1 MSLSAQQRQLLDA
14 LRKKKQQAGRS
25 RPERLPMSFAQLRSW
40 YLDKIAP
47 GAAHYLIPLA
57 FRIEGPLDREALHR
71 ALNALV
77 ARHESLR
84 TTFAMDEDGP
94 YQIVAGSLALDLADA
109 ADGTPM
115 DLTTGPLIRAHL
127 LREGAERHVLHL
139 TLHHIV
145 ADAWSLE
152 VLRRELSALYNGQE
166 LPALSQQYP
175 DYAIW
180 QREKDHSR
188 DLDYWREKLAGAPP
202 LTELPTDLP
211 RPAVQTYAGAE
222 LPFSLGLPRAEFQAY
237 CRSLGATPYMVL
249 FAAYLVVLSR
259 RSGRPDLVVGT
270 PIANRDRI
278 EFEGLIGFF
287 TNTLAIRADL
297 SGEPSLP
304 EVAERVKEAVL
315 DAHDHQGMPFER
327 LVEELNPERHLDRGP
342 VFQTMFAMLPA
353 ATATLELAGL
363 TVTPVEIP
371 ERTAKFDLTVG
382 VRESLDGL
390 VEYNTDLFH
399 AGTIRGLVADLQQ
412 VLAAAIGGNEASGE
426 LPRHEISQLIT
437 RAWREAL
444 GNGAFGPGDN
454 FFEVGGHSLLVLQVH
469 ERLRKRFSL
478 TVTDLFRYPT
488 IASLTA
494 YLSSD
499 GPAPKPVSATAPA
512 GGALAIVGMACRFP
526 GATGPEEFWA
536 AIRDGVEAVQDF
548 TDEELLADGE
558 DPDRLA
564 DPAYVRSGT
573 VLNGIDLFDAT
584 LFEFT
589 PREAEILDPQQ
600 RLFLETAWEALED
613 AGCDPARHPGQIGVF
628 AGSAMSGYL
637 IENLLAAP
645 DVLKAVGEYQVMLGN
660 DKDSLPTRTSYKLD
674 LRGPSVSVNT
684 ACSTSLVALHL
695 ARQSLIAGDCDLALA
710 GAVRV
715 NAWTRRGYLYQ
726 SGGIGSPDGHCRPF
740 DAEARGTIGA
750 GGVGVVV
757 LKRLADAIAA
767 GDTIHAVVRGSAVNN
782 DGTRKVGY
790 TAPAVDGQAEVITAA
805 LASAGVDPGTIGYI
819 EAHGTG
825 TALGD
830 PVEVAALSQVFT
842 GDRRIALGSV
852 KSNIGHADAAAG
864 MSGLI
869 KTVLAL
875 KHRTL
880 PPTVNFTTPNP
891 RIDFSPFYVPTAG
904 AEWPQGPGPR
914 RAGVSA
920 FGMGGTNA
928 HVVLEEAPEP
938 PAVPSATGQHLLIL
952 SAASGPALADI
963 ATRLRAHLRARPE
976 TDLGDVA
983 ATLRLGRRQ
992 LRHRGIMVA
1001 EDGRS
1006 ALDAELVTS
1015 ESHPREV
1022 AFVFPGQGAQRRGM
1036 GAGLYRSDSDF
1047 RAAVD
1052 ACSTI
1057 LTSYLDLDL
1066 RQALYGEAGD
1076 LDQTW
1081 LTQPTLFVTEYA
1093 LARTL
1098 IERGIRPAMMAG
1110 HSIGEYVAACLAG
1123 VLTLED
1129 ALRLVAARGRLVQ
1142 SLPPGSMLAVPL
1154 PESEVGDLLGEDVS
1168 LAAVNTPE
1176 LCVLSGPEPA
1186 IAELERRLVRQDI
1199 ACRTLRTS
1207 HAFHS
1212 AMLDPVLDAFAAEV
1226 ASVRLGTPDL
1236 PYLSNVT
1243 GGWVSG
1249 AETKDP
1255 AYWVRHLRETV
1266 RFADCARALVAAD
1279 AAVVE
1284 VGPGRT
1290 LTTLVRRQGG
1300 QATVA
1305 PLAEPESGQA
1315 ALLEGVGRLWA
1326 SGADVDWA
1334 AFGPPGRRVPLPT
1347 YPFERRRY
1355 WIEPRARRFEIAPV
1369 AGANQEVH
1377 TAGSAQAVQRVHA
1390 TDAVQ
1395 GVRGVHTTDAVQELD
1410 VVAAAWRDVLGITP
1424 TGPQDDFFDLG
1435 GDSLVA
1441 TQLASRLGLPIEAIF
1456 DHPTLAGQQVLVA
1469 SAVPREAIPADVSA
1483 VAREMIPVVE
1493 EPGPAPVSFI
1503 QRRMWFIDQVHGSA
1517 AYAVATALD
1526 LRGELDVARL
1536 HGALREL
1543 VRRHESLRTVFHAP
1557 DGEPVQVVLP
1567 AGETPLPVEDC
1578 HDAERALSEAAAQPF
1593 DLAHGPLFRAR
1604 LLRLAPDHHVLSL
1617 GFHHIVVD
1625 GWSITLLRTEL
1636 AALYNGETLPEPR
1649 VRYRDYARRQREQ
1662 AADLGFWKE
1671 RLRGI
1676 PHSLDLPTDRPRPPT
1691 QTFEGAVATH
1701 LLPAELTAGVRK
1713 LSQERGATLY
1723 MTLLTAL
1730 HTLLYRYSGQED
1742 ICVGSPVAGRTR
1754 PELEGIAGC
1763 FINTLVMRATMD
1775 GGRPYTELLAQVRAH
1790 ALGAYAHQDVP
1801 FERLVEELN
1810 PPRDLSRN
1818 PLFQVLFNLLN
1829 LPRSDL
1835 NLAGLAVSELAVET
1849 GTAQVDLV
1857 LYVEEQGAE
1866 LLCRLEYN
1874 TALYDAGT
1882 ARRLLRHYE
1891 SLLRAIVA
1899 APETAL
1905 SDLVFLTGE
1914 ELAEQLDGQDVEVP
1928 DLCVHELVEAQVGRT
1943 PDAVA
1948 VTFDGASLTYREL
1961 DERAGRVARRLRAA
1975 GVGPETLV
1983 GVAME
1988 RSATML
1994 VTLLGVLKAGGAYV
2008 PLDPMYPQERQDH
2021 ILDDSGI
2028 GVLVTEREL
2037 AGRYTGYQGELILAD
2052 DEAGPEALDRDEAG
2066 PEALDRDEAVP
2077 KTRGGHVPGGSPGRR
2092 PAPVNPCYVLYTSGS
2107 TGRPK
2112 GVRVQHSSVVNFLT
2126 SMSREPGLTGQDTLL
2141 AVTTSAFDISVLEL
2155 FLPLTVG
2162 GRVLIASREAA
2173 YDPVRLAT
2181 LLDGATVMQ
2190 ATPAT
2195 WRLLLSS
2202 GWQGEPGLKA
2212 LCGGEALPADLA
2224 TDLRGR
2230 VAELWNLYGPT
2241 ETTIWSTLTRVTDGP
2256 ITIGHPIAN
2265 TRIHL
2270 LDATMRLVPTG
2281 VVGELYIGGAG
2292 LARDYLG
2299 RPELTAERFITWR
2312 DGRRLYR
2319 TGDLARRRA
2328 DGSIEFLGRAD
2339 KQVKVRGYRIELGE
2353 IESLLLAHPAVRE
2366 AAVVVRGADEAK
2378 SIAAYL
2384 VTGTGTD
2391 ADAAADSGPD
2401 WREYLRL
2408 KLPDYM
2414 IPSAFVPLDAL
2425 PLTPNGKVDRKALPE
2440 PVGQVRAEGT
2450 APRTPAEVELA
2461 ELWTAILGVRGI
2473 GIDDDFFALGG
2484 DSFKAVRAVR
2494 DSGIQATVLDL
2505 FKNPTIRAFAALDG
2519 SSRNFGLLHELT
2531 PPRSAASLTLVCVPF
2546 AGGGAIT
2553 YQPLAAALPEQ
2564 LTMLA
2569 LEPPGHETGN
2579 SGEPVL
2585 PFHELVEGC
2594 VKEIKEKV
2602 DGPLALYGHC
2612 MGGAL
2617 TVQLARRLEEEGVSL
2632 VKVVIG
2638 GHFPAPRLPGKA
2650 FAWIREIFPM
2660 ERWTSKRQALEFLR
2674 AMGFFTEALD
2684 RRERDFLMGV
2694 FLHDT
2699 QEGEDY
2705 YTDLYQAPIKK
2716 LAAPLVCV
2724 VGEND
2729 RATELHEE
2737 RFREW
2742 EAFSDAVSLEVI
2754 PKAGHY
2760 FQKHQAPELAEIL
2773 GGGDRPAAPLPPRY
2787 QQAGLKTFLLVA
2799 FGQLVSLI
2807 GTGLTT
2813 FGLGLWVY
2821 QQTRSISMFA
2831 IVSVMALLP
2840 AVVLAPIAG
2849 AVADRWNRRL
2859 VMITADSAAGCASA
2873 SLAALF
2879 WTGGLQLWHVY
2890 VIVAVGAVSTAFH
2903 QPAYMA
2909 AMAQLVPKR
2918 YYGKAGG
2925 LAQLGPAAGTVL
2937 APLLGGALVAA
2948 IGLPGIIVIDLTTFA
2963 FAVTVTLAVR
2973 FPDTLFK
2980 KREEPFWQEVTG
2992 GWRYVTR
2999 RHGLLAIILFTSFL
3013 NLPFAMVEVL
3023 ATPLL
3028 LSLTDTRGLGIALSM
3043 TGIGLLAGSVIMTV
3057 TGGLERRTNG
3067 ILGCFMALGVSFA
3080 VIGIAPH
3087 PALPAIGLFCIGLLT
3102 ALLNAHWFAI
3112 VQQKVGL
3119 DLQGRVIA
3127 TNLML
3132 SWAMVPVGFLLAG
3145 PLVEQVFNPIAGS
3158 AHGRGIALLTLVAG
3172 AVTVLIGLV
3181 AFRYRPV
3188 RYLEDELPDAIP
3200 DAVVITDKDLIQ
3212 READKQLVA

>member
-14 LRKKKQQAGRS
+14 LRKKKQQQAART
-25 RPERLPMSFAQLRSW
+25 RPERLPMSFTQLRAW
-40 YLDKIAP
+40 YLDRMAP

-84 TTFAMDEDGP
+84 TTFAMDADGP
-94 YQIVAGSLALDLADA
+94 YQIVADSLAIDLADT
-109 ADGTPM
+109 ADTTPM
-115 DLTTGPLIRAHL
+115 DLTAGPLIRAHL
-127 LREGAERHVLHL
+127 LREGPERHVLHL

-145 ADAWSLE
+145 ADAWSLD
-152 VLRRELSALYNGQE
+152 VLRRELSALYNGEE
-166 LPALSQQYP
+166 LPPLAQQYP
-175 DYAIW
+175 DHAIW
-180 QREKDHSR
+180 QREQDFGR
-188 DLDYWREKLAGAPP
+188 ELGYWRETLAGAPP
-202 LTELPTDLP
+202 VTELPADLP

-222 LPFSLGLPRAEFQAY
+222 LPFSLDLPREEFAAY

-259 RSGRPDLVVGT
+259 RSGQRDLVVGT
-270 PIANRDRI
+270 PIANRDRV
-278 EFEGLIGFF
+278 ESEGLIGFF

-297 SGEPSLP
+297 SGEPP
-304 EVAERVKEAVL
+304 FAEVVERVKEAVL
-315 DAHDHQGMPFER
+315 DAYDHQGMPFER
-327 LVEELNPERHLDRGP
+327 LVEELNPERRLDRSP
-342 VFQTMFAMLPA
+342 VFQTMFNMLPE
-353 ATATLELAGL
+353 ATAALELDGL

-371 ERTAKFDLTVG
+371 EHTAKFDLTVG
-382 VRESLDGL
+382 VRETLDGL
-390 VEYNTDLFH
+390 VEYNTDLFRE
-399 AGTIRGLVADLQQ
+399 ATVRALVGELQQ
-412 VLAAAIGGNEASGE
+412 VLAAAMGGDEAPRE
-426 LPRHEISQLIT
+426 LPRREITRIVT

-444 GNGAFGPGDN
+444 GGAAFGPDDN

-469 ERLRKRFSL
+469 ERLRERFDL

-494 YLSSD
+494 YLSP
-499 GPAPKPVSATAPA
+499 GAPAPETVTATAPA
-512 GGALAIVGMACRFP
+512 SGALAIVGMACRFP

-573 VLNGIDLFDAT
+573 VLDGIDLFDAT

-600 RLFLETAWEALED
+600 RLFLETAWAALED
-613 AGCDPARHPGQIGVF
+613 SGCDPARHPGQIGVF
-628 AGSAMSGYL
+628 AGSAMSSYY

-645 DVLKAVGEYQVMLGN
+645 DVLRAVGDYQVMLGN

-715 NAWTRRGYLYQ
+715 NAWTRRGYVYQ

-740 DAEARGTIGA
+740 DAAAQGTIGA
-750 GGVGVVV
+750 SGVGVVV
-757 LKRLADAIAA
+757 LKRLEDALAA

-805 LASAGVDPGTIGYI
+805 LASAGVDPGTIGYV

-830 PVEVAALSQVFT
+830 PIEVAALSQVFPA
-842 GDRRIALGSV
+842 DRPVALGSV

-864 MSGLI
+864 MAGLI
-869 KTVLAL
+869 KTVMAL

-880 PPTVNFTTPNP
+880 PPTVNFATPNP
-891 RIDFSPFYVPTAG
+891 RVDFRPFYVPTAG
-904 AEWPQGPGPR
+904 ADWPQGEAPR

-928 HVVLEEAPEP
+928 HVVLEEAPARPAAP
-938 PAVPSATGQHLLIL
+938 PATGPQLLVL
-952 SAASGPALADI
+952 SAATGSALAGMD
-963 ATRLRAHLRARPE
+963 TRLRAHLREHPDA
-976 TDLGDVA
+976 DLGDVA
-983 ATLRLGRRQ
+983 ATLRHGRRQ
-992 LRHRGIMVA
+992 LRHRGVLVA
-1001 EDGRS
+1001 GDRTS
-1006 ALDAELVTS
+1006 ALDAELITG
-1015 ESHPREV
+1015 EAQPREI
-1022 AFVFPGQGAQRRGM
+1022 AFLFPGQGAQRRGM
-1036 GAGLYRSDSDF
+1036 GASLYATESAF

-1052 ACSTI
+1052 TCSEI
-1057 LTSYLDLDL
+1057 LRPHLGLDL

-1081 LTQPTLFVTEYA
+1081 LTQPALFVTEYA
-1093 LARTL
+1093 FARTL
-1098 IERGIRPAMMAG
+1098 IERGVRPAMMAG

-1123 VLTLED
+1123 VFTLED

-1142 SLPPGSMLAVPL
+1142 GLPPGSMLAVPL
-1154 PESEVGDLLGEDVS
+1154 PEAEVAGLLGADLS

-1176 LCVLSGPEPA
+1176 LCVLAGPEEA
-1186 IAELERRLVRQDI
+1186 VAEVERRLERQGV
-1199 ACRTLRTS
+1199 ACRALRTS

-1212 AMLDPVLDAFAAEV
+1212 AMLDPVLDAFAAELG
-1226 ASVRLGTPDL
+1226 SVRLGTPDL

-1243 GGWVSG
+1243 GGWATG

-1266 RFADCARALVAAD
+1266 RFSDCAGALVAAG

-1284 VGPGRT
+1284 AGPGRT

-1300 QATVA
+1300 QATAA
-1305 PLAEPESGQA
+1305 PLVRPDAGQS
-1315 ALLEGVGRLWA
+1315 ALLEGIGRLWA
-1326 SGADVDWA
+1326 AGAEVDWA
-1334 AFGPPGRRVPLPT
+1334 AFGPAGRRVPLPT

-1355 WIEPRARRFEIAPV
+1355 WVEPRARRFELAAGAPARAAALPV
-1369 AGANQEVH
+1369 AEAEAE
-1377 TAGSAQAVQRVHA
+1377 AGQAL
-1390 TDAVQ
+1390 DA
-1395 GVRGVHTTDAVQELD
+1395 
-1410 VVAAAWRDVLGITP
+1410 VAAAWQDVLGIAP
-1424 TGPQDDFFDLG
+1424 AGAGDDFFELG

-1456 DHPTLAGQQVLVA
+1456 DHPTLGGQRALLTSAGATQEA
-1469 SAVPREAIPADVSA
+1469 SPEASSEARAEAVPAAPVGVPVAG
-1483 VAREMIPVVE
+1483 AREVIPVVDD
-1493 EPGPAPVSFI
+1493 PGPAPVSFI

-1526 LRGELDVARL
+1526 LRGEVDEERL
-1536 HGALREL
+1536 HGAVREL
-1543 VRRHESLRTVFHAP
+1543 VRRHESLRTVFRAP
-1557 DGEPVQVVLP
+1557 DGEPVQLVLP
-1567 AGETPLPVEDC
+1567 PGEVPLPVEDC
-1578 HDAERALSEAAAQPF
+1578 DDAERALSAAATEPF
-1593 DLAHGPLFRAR
+1593 DLEHGPLFRAR

-1617 GFHHIVVD
+1617 AFHHIVVD
-1625 GWSITLLRTEL
+1625 GWSITLLRSEL
-1636 AALYNGETLPEPR
+1636 AALYNGEVLPEPK
-1649 VRYRDYARRQREQ
+1649 VRYRDYARWQREQ
-1662 AADLGFWKE
+1662 AVDLDFWTE

-1676 PHSLDLPTDRPRPPT
+1676 PHGLDLPTDRPRPPM

-1701 LLPAELTAGVRK
+1701 VIPAELAGGLRA

-1723 MTLLTAL
+1723 MTLLAAL

-1742 ICVGSPVAGRTR
+1742 VCVGSPVAGRTR

-1775 GGRPYTELLAQVRAH
+1775 GGLPYTELLARVREY

-1801 FERLVEELN
+1801 FERLVEELD

-1829 LPRSDL
+1829 LPKSDL
-1835 NLAGLAVSELAVET
+1835 GLAGLEVEELSVEA

-1857 LYVEEQGAE
+1857 LYVYEQGDE
-1866 LLCRLEYN
+1866 LECRLEYN

-1882 ARRLLRHYE
+1882 AGRLLRHYE
-1891 SLLRAIVA
+1891 TLLSAIVA
-1899 APETAL
+1899 APETTL

-1914 ELAEQLDGQDVEVP
+1914 ELAEHLDGQDVEVP
-1928 DLCVHELVEAQVGRT
+1928 DLCVHELVEAQVDRT

-1948 VTFDGASLTYREL
+1948 VTYEGVSLTYREL
-1961 DERAGRVARRLRAA
+1961 DEQAGRVARRLREA

-1994 VTLLGVLKAGGAYV
+1994 AALLGVLKAGGAYV
-2008 PLDPMYPQERQDH
+2008 PLDPMYPQDRQDY
-2021 ILDDSGI
+2021 ILDHSGI
-2028 GVLVTEREL
+2028 RVLVTEREL
-2037 AGRYTGYQGELILAD
+2037 AGRYTGYQGEIVLAD
-2052 DEAGPEALDRDEAG
+2052 EEVLPKAGD
-2066 PEALDRDEAVP
+2066 
-2077 KTRGGHVPGGSPGRR
+2077 GHDSPGRPDVR
-2092 PAPVNPCYVLYTSGS
+2092 VTQENPCYVLYTSGS

-2112 GVRVQHSSVVNFLT
+2112 GVRVQHSSVVNFLA
-2126 SMSREPGLTGQDTLL
+2126 SMSREPGLTGEDTLL
-2141 AVTTSAFDISVLEL
+2141 AVTTFAFDISVLEL

-2162 GRVLIASREAA
+2162 GHVLIASREAA
-2173 YDPVRLAT
+2173 YDPVRLAA

-2195 WRLLLSS
+2195 WRLLLSA
-2202 GWQGEPGLKA
+2202 GWQGAPGLKA

-2230 VAELWNLYGPT
+2230 VAELWNMYGPT
-2241 ETTIWSTLTRVTDGP
+2241 ETTIWSTLARVGDGP

-2265 TRIHL
+2265 TRILL
-2270 LDATMRLVPTG
+2270 LDPAMQLVPTG
-2281 VVGELYIGGAG
+2281 VVGELYIGGKG
-2292 LARDYLG
+2292 LARDYLHQ
-2299 RPELTAERFITWR
+2299 PELTAERFVTWR
-2312 DGRRLYR
+2312 DGSRLYR
-2319 TGDLARRRA
+2319 TGDLACRRA
-2328 DGSIEFLGRAD
+2328 DGTIEFLGRAD
-2339 KQVKVRGYRIELGE
+2339 GQVKVRGYRIELGE
-2353 IESLLLAHPAVRE
+2353 IETLLLAHPAVRE
-2366 AAVVVRGADEAK
+2366 AAAVVRGSDADK

-2384 VTGTGTD
+2384 VTDGVTD
-2391 ADAAADSGPD
+2391 GDSGHD
-2401 WREYLRL
+2401 WREYLRS

-2414 IPSAFVPLDAL
+2414 IPSSFTALDAL

-2440 PVGQVRAEGT
+2440 PVSEVRAAG
-2450 APRTPAEVELA
+2450 APPRTPAEAGLVEL
-2461 ELWTAILGVRGI
+2461 WSAILGVQGI
-2473 GIDDDFFALGG
+2473 GIDDDFFGLGG

-2505 FKNPTIRAFAALDG
+2505 FKNPTIRAFAALGDP
-2519 SSRNFGLLHELT
+2519 SRDLDAPRDAGLLHELT

-2553 YQPLAAALPEQ
+2553 YQSLATALPEHI
-2564 LTMLA
+2564 TMLA
-2569 LEPPGHETGN
+2569 LQPPGHDTGN
-2579 SGEPVL
+2579 PGEPVL

-2617 TVQLARRLEEEGVSL
+2617 TVQLARRLEEEGVHL
-2632 VKVVIG
+2632 EKVVIG
-2638 GHFPAPRLPGKA
+2638 GHFPAPRLPGKT
-2650 FAWIREIFPM
+2650 FAWFRRIFPM

-2674 AMGFFTEALD
+2674 AMGFFTEDLAP
-2684 RRERDFLMGV
+2684 RERDFIMGV

-2716 LAAPLVCV
+2716 LSAPLVCV

-2729 RATELHEE
+2729 RATELYEE

-2742 EAFSDAVSLEVI
+2742 EPFSDAVSLEVI

-2773 GGGDRPAAPLPPRY
+2773 AEDDRPAAPLPPRY
-2787 QQAGLKTFLLVA
+2787 QQSSLATFFLVA

-2821 QQTRSISMFA
+2821 QQTQSISMFA

-2859 VMITADSAAGCASA
+2859 IMITADSAAGCASA
-2873 SLAALF
+2873 ALAALL
-2879 WTGGLQLWHVY
+2879 WTGSLQLWHVY

-2903 QPAYMA
+2903 QPAYIA
-2909 AMAQLVPKR
+2909 AVAQLVPKR
-2918 YYGKAGG
+2918 YYGRANG
-2925 LAQLGPAAGTVL
+2925 LAQLGEAAGTVL
-2937 APLLGGALVAA
+2937 APLLGGALMAV
-2948 IGLPGIIVIDLTTFA
+2948 IGLNGIIVIDLTTFA
-2963 FAVTVTLAVR
+2963 FAATVTLAVR

-2980 KREEPFWQEVTG
+2980 KREESFWREVTG
-2992 GWRYVTR
+2992 GWRYISR

-3013 NLPFAMVEVL
+3013 NFPFAMVEVL

-3028 LSLTDTRGLGIALSM
+3028 LDLTDTRGLGVALAM
-3043 TGIGLLAGSVIMTV
+3043 TGVGLLVGSVIMTV
-3057 TGGLERRTNG
+3057 TGGLARRTHG
-3067 ILGCFMALGVSFA
+3067 ILGSFMALGVSFA
-3080 VIGIAPH
+3080 IIGLAPH
-3087 PALPAIGLFCIGLLT
+3087 PALPAIGLFCVGLFT
-3102 ALLNAHWFAI
+3102 ALLNAHWFSI

-3132 SWAMVPVGFLLAG
+3132 SWAMVPIGFLLAG
-3145 PLVEQVFNPIAGS
+3145 PLVEHVFDPIAG
-3158 AHGRGIALLTLVAG
+3158 AAQGRGIALLTLVAG

-3188 RYLEDELPDAIP
+3188 RYLEDDLPDALP
-3200 DAVVITDKDLIQ
+3200 DAVIITDKDEIQ
-3212 READKQLVA
+3212 QLADKQLVS

>member
-1 MSLSAQQRQLLDA
+1 MSLSAQQRQLLEA
-14 LRKKKQQAGRS
+14 LRKKKQRQQTE
-25 RPERLPMSFAQLRSW
+25 RPRPDRLPMSFTQLRAW
-40 YLDKIAP
+40 YLDKMAP

-57 FRIEGPLDREALHR
+57 FRVEGPLDREALHR

-94 YQIVAGSLALDLADA
+94 YQIVADSLTVDLADA
-109 ADGTPM
+109 EDGTPM

-127 LREGAERHVLHL
+127 VREGAERHVLHL
-139 TLHHIV
+139 LLHHIV
-145 ADAWSLE
+145 ADAWSLD
-152 VLRRELSALYNGQE
+152 VLRRELSAFYNGQE
-166 LPALSQQYP
+166 PPALSRQYP

-180 QREKDHSR
+180 QREKDYSG
-188 DLDYWREKLAGAPP
+188 DLAYWRERLAGAPP
-202 LTELPTDLP
+202 FTELRTDLP

-222 LPFSLGLPRAEFQAY
+222 LPFSLDLPREEFAAY
-237 CRSLGATPYMVL
+237 CRGLGATPYMVL

-259 RSGRPDLVVGT
+259 RSGQRDLVVGT

-278 EFEGLIGFF
+278 EYEGLIGFF

-297 SGEPSLP
+297 SGEPSFA
-304 EVAERVKEAVL
+304 EVVERVKEAVL

-327 LVEELNPERHLDRGP
+327 LVEELNPERRLDRTP
-342 VFQTMFAMLPA
+342 VFQTMFNMLPE
-353 ATATLELAGL
+353 ATAALDLAGL
-363 TVTPVEIP
+363 TVTSVDIP
-371 ERTAKFDLTVG
+371 EHTAKFDLTVG
-382 VRESLDGL
+382 VRETLDGL

-412 VLAAAIGGNEASGE
+412 VLAGAMSGEERPRE
-426 LPRHEISQLIT
+426 LPRREISQLVT

-444 GNGAFGPGDN
+444 GTDAFGPDTN
-454 FFEVGGHSLLVLQVH
+454 FFEVGGHSLLVLEVH

-494 YLSSD
+494 YLSAD
-499 GPAPKPVSATAPA
+499 GPAPAAVSTTAPA
-512 GGALAIVGMACRFP
+512 ADGALAIVGMACRFP
-526 GATGPEEFWA
+526 GATGPEELWA

-558 DPDRLA
+558 DPDRLS

-573 VLNGIDLFDAT
+573 VLDGIDLFDAT

-600 RLFLETAWEALED
+600 RLFLESAWEALED

-628 AGSAMSGYL
+628 AGSAMSSYL

-645 DVLKAVGEYQVMLGN
+645 DVLKAVGDYQVMLGN

-674 LRGPSVSVNT
+674 LRGPSISVNT

-695 ARQSLIAGDCDLALA
+695 ARQSLIAGDCDIALA

-715 NAWTRRGYLYQ
+715 NAWTRRGYVYQ

-750 GGVGVVV
+750 SGVGVIV
-757 LKRLADAIAA
+757 LKRLEDAIAA

-830 PVEVAALSQVFT
+830 PIEVAALSQVFT
-842 GDRRIALGSV
+842 GDRRIALGSI

-864 MSGLI
+864 MAGLI

-880 PPTVNFTTPNP
+880 PPTVNFATPNP
-891 RIDFSPFYVPTAG
+891 RIDFSPFYVPTAS

-928 HVVLEEAPEP
+928 HVVLEEAPAQLPVPQLPASQLPAAQPLASPEP
-938 PAVPSATGQHLLIL
+938 LAPSVSGPHLLIL
-952 SAASGPALADI
+952 SAASDPALGEM
-963 ATRLRAHLRARPE
+963 ATRLRAHLRARPD

-983 ATLRLGRRQ
+983 ATLRHGRRQ
-992 LRHRGIMVA
+992 LRHRGILVA
-1001 EDGRS
+1001 EDHDS
-1006 ALDAELVTS
+1006 ALDAEFVTG
-1015 ESHPREV
+1015 ESRPREV

-1036 GAGLYRSDSDF
+1036 GAGLYRSESVF
-1047 RAAVD
+1047 RATVD
-1052 ACSTI
+1052 ACSGI
-1057 LTSYLDLDL
+1057 LEPYLGLDL
-1066 RQALYGEAGD
+1066 REVLYGEAGD

-1081 LTQPTLFVTEYA
+1081 LTQPALFVTEYA
-1093 LARTL
+1093 FARAL
-1098 IERGIRPAMMAG
+1098 IERGVRPAMMAG

-1123 VLTLED
+1123 VFTLED

-1154 PESEVGDLLGEDVS
+1154 PESEVGDLLGADVS
-1168 LAAVNTPE
+1168 LAAVNTAE
-1176 LCVLSGPEPA
+1176 MCVLAGPEGA
-1186 IAELERRLVRQDI
+1186 IAEVKRRLERQDV

-1212 AMLDPVLDAFAAEV
+1212 AMLDPVLDAFATEV
-1226 ASVRLGTPDL
+1226 ASVQLGTPEL

-1243 GGWVSG
+1243 GGWASG

-1284 VGPGRT
+1284 AGPGRT

-1305 PLAEPESGQA
+1305 TLALAPAPDLAGPESGRT
-1315 ALLEGVGRLWA
+1315 ALLEAVGRLWVH
-1326 SGADVDWA
+1326 GADVDWT
-1334 AFGPPGRRVPLPT
+1334 AFGPSGRRVPLPT

-1355 WIEPRARRFEIAPV
+1355 WIGPRTRRFEVAAAPV
-1369 AGANQEVH
+1369 AE
-1377 TAGSAQAVQRVHA
+1377 
-1390 TDAVQ
+1390 
-1395 GVRGVHTTDAVQELD
+1395 AVQELD
-1410 VVAAAWRDVLGITP
+1410 VVAAVWRDVLGLAP
-1424 TGPQDDFFDLG
+1424 TSPQDDFFDLG

-1441 TQLASRLGLPIEAIF
+1441 TQLASRLGLPIEAVF
-1456 DHPTLAGQQVLVA
+1456 DHPTLGGQRALVDSAA
-1469 SAVPREAIPADVSA
+1469 SREAIPAVAAGLREVTPAVTAALREGTSVVASA
-1483 VAREMIPVVE
+1483 GQPGVTPVVASAGLREVIPVGE
-1493 EPGPAPVSFI
+1493 EPAPVSFI

-1536 HGALREL
+1536 HEALREL
-1543 VRRHESLRTVFHAP
+1543 VRRHESLRTVFRAP
-1557 DGEPVQVVLP
+1557 DGEPVPVVLP

-1578 HDAERALSEAAAQPF
+1578 DDAERALSAAATEPF

-1604 LLRLAPDHHVLSL
+1604 LLRLASDHHVLSL
-1617 GFHHIVVD
+1617 NFHHIVVD
-1625 GWSITLLRTEL
+1625 GWSITLLRSEL
-1636 AALYNGETLPEPR
+1636 VALYNGETLPEPQ
-1649 VRYRDYARRQREQ
+1649 VRYRDYARWQREQ
-1662 AADLGFWKE
+1662 VADLGFWKE

-1676 PHSLDLPTDRPRPPT
+1676 PHSLDLPTDRPRPPM

-1701 LLPAELTAGVRK
+1701 VLPAELARGLRK

-1723 MTLLTAL
+1723 MALLTAL

-1763 FINTLVMRATMD
+1763 FINTLVMRAQMD
-1775 GGRPYTELLAQVRAH
+1775 GGLRYTELLAQVREY

-1829 LPRSDL
+1829 LPKSDL
-1835 NLAGLAVSELAVET
+1835 DMAGLAVGELAVEV

-1857 LYVEEQGAE
+1857 FYVNEQDDE
-1866 LLCRLEYN
+1866 LECRLEYN
-1874 TALYDAGT
+1874 TALYDPGT
-1882 ARRLLRHYE
+1882 VQRLLRHYE
-1891 SLLRAIVA
+1891 ALLSAIVA
-1899 APETAL
+1899 APETTL
-1905 SDLVFLTGE
+1905 SELDFLTGE
-1914 ELAEQLDGQDVEVP
+1914 ELAEQLDSQDVEVP
-1928 DLCVHELVEAQVGRT
+1928 DLCVHELVEAQADRT

-1948 VTFDGASLTYREL
+1948 VTFEGDSLTYREL
-1961 DERAGRVARRLRAA
+1961 DGQANQVAWRLRAA

-2008 PLDPMYPQERQDH
+2008 PLDPMYPQDRQDY
-2021 ILDDSGI
+2021 ILDHSGI

-2037 AGRYTGYQGELILAD
+2037 AGRYTGYKGELILTD
-2052 DEAGPEALDRDEAG
+2052 GGFSGESPERLPALATQE
-2066 PEALDRDEAVP
+2066 
-2077 KTRGGHVPGGSPGRR
+2077 
-2092 PAPVNPCYVLYTSGS
+2092 NPCYVLYTSGS

-2141 AVTTSAFDISVLEL
+2141 AVTTTAFDISVLEL

-2162 GRVLIASREAA
+2162 GHVLIASREAA
-2173 YDPVRLAT
+2173 YDPLRLAA

-2202 GWQGEPGLKA
+2202 GWAGKPDLKA

-2224 TDLRGR
+2224 ADLRGR
-2230 VAELWNLYGPT
+2230 VAELWNMYGPT

-2265 TRIHL
+2265 TQIHL
-2270 LDATMRLVPTG
+2270 LDAAMQLVPTG

-2299 RPELTAERFITWR
+2299 QPELTAERFITWR

-2319 TGDLARRRA
+2319 TGDQARRRA

-2339 KQVKVRGYRIELGE
+2339 GQVKVRGYRIELGE

-2366 AAVVVRGADEAK
+2366 GAVVVRGSDDDK

-2384 VTGTGTD
+2384 A
-2391 ADAAADSGPD
+2391 ADAEHD
-2401 WREYLRL
+2401 WREYLRR

-2414 IPSAFVPLDAL
+2414 IPSAFVLLDAL

-2440 PVGQVRAEGT
+2440 PVAQVRAEGT
-2450 APRTPAEVELA
+2450 APRTPAEVKLV
-2461 ELWTAILGVRGI
+2461 ELWSAILGVKGI

-2505 FKNPTIRAFAALDG
+2505 FKNPTIRTFATLDG
-2519 SSRNFGLLHELT
+2519 SSRNIGLLHELT
-2531 PPRSAASLTLVCVPF
+2531 PPRPAASLTLVCVPF

-2553 YQPLAAALPEQ
+2553 YQPLASALPAHI
-2564 LTMLA
+2564 TMLA
-2569 LEPPGHETGN
+2569 LQPPGHETGN
-2579 SGEPVL
+2579 PGEPVL

-2617 TVQLARRLEEEGVSL
+2617 TVELARRLEEEGVVL
-2632 VKVVIG
+2632 EKVVIG
-2638 GHFPAPRLPGKA
+2638 GHLPAPRLPGKT
-2650 FAWIREIFPM
+2650 FAWFRKVFPM

-2684 RRERDFLMGV
+2684 PAERDFIMGV

-2705 YTDLYQAPIKK
+2705 YTELYKAPIKK
-2716 LAAPLVCV
+2716 LSAPLVCV
-2724 VGEND
+2724 VGESD
-2729 RATELHEE
+2729 RATELYEE

-2742 EAFSDAVSLEVI
+2742 EAFSDEVSLEVI

-2773 GGGDRPAAPLPPRY
+2773 DGGDRSPAPLPPRY
-2787 QQAGLKTFLLVA
+2787 QQASLKTFFLVA

-2840 AVVLAPIAG
+2840 AVVLAPVAG

-2859 VMITADSAAGCASA
+2859 VMITADSAAGVSSA
-2873 SLAALF
+2873 SLAALL

-2890 VIVAVGAVSTAFH
+2890 LIVAVGAVSTAFH

-2909 AMAQLVPKR
+2909 AVAQLVPKR
-2918 YYGKAGG
+2918 YYGRASG
-2925 LAQLGPAAGTVL
+2925 LAQLGQAAGTVL

-2948 IGLPGIIVIDLTTFA
+2948 IGLHGIVVIDLSTFA

-2973 FPDTLFK
+2973 FPNTLFK
-2980 KREEPFWQEVTG
+2980 KREESFWQEMTG
-2992 GWRYVTR
+2992 GWRYITR

-3013 NLPFAMVEVL
+3013 NFPFAMVEVL
-3023 ATPLL
+3023 STPLL

-3043 TGIGLLAGSVIMTV
+3043 TGIGLLVGSVIMTV
-3057 TGGLERRTNG
+3057 TGGLARRTYG

-3087 PALPAIGLFCIGLLT
+3087 PVLPAIGLFFIGLFT

-3145 PLVEQVFNPIAGS
+3145 PLVERVFDPIAG
-3158 AHGRGIALLTLVAG
+3158 AAQGRGIALLTLVAG
-3172 AVTVLIGLV
+3172 AVTVLIGL
-3181 AFRYRPV
+3181 AAYRYRPV
-3188 RYLEDELPDAIP
+3188 RFLEDDLPDAIP

-3212 READKQLVA
+3212 RAADKQLVA

>member
-1 MSLSAQQRQLLDA
+1 MSLSDQQRQLLEA
-14 LRKKKQQAGRS
+14 LRKKKQQAATARS
-25 RPERLPMSFAQLRSW
+25 RPDRLPMSFTQLRAW
-40 YLDKIAP
+40 YLDRMAP

-94 YQIVAGSLALDLADA
+94 YQIVADSLTVELADA
-109 ADGTPM
+109 ADATPM

-127 LREGAERHVLHL
+127 LREGPERHVLHL

-145 ADAWSLE
+145 ADAWSLD
-152 VLRRELSALYNGQE
+152 VLRRELSALYDGRE
-166 LPALSQQYP
+166 LPPLSQQYP
-175 DYAIW
+175 DYAIR
-180 QREKDHSR
+180 QRGRDHGE
-188 DLDYWREKLAGAPP
+188 DLAYWRAALAGAPP
-202 LTELPTDLP
+202 VTELPADLP

-222 LPFSLGLPRAEFQAY
+222 LPFSLDLPREEFRAY

-249 FAAYLVVLSR
+249 LAAYLVVLSR
-259 RSGRPDLVVGT
+259 RSGQRDLVVGT
-270 PIANRDRI
+270 PVANRDEI
-278 EFEGLIGFF
+278 ESEGLIGFF

-297 SGEPSLP
+297 SGEPSFA
-304 EVAERVKEAVL
+304 EVVERVRDAVL

-327 LVEELNPERHLDRGP
+327 LVEELNPERRLDRSP
-342 VFQTMFAMLPA
+342 VFQTMFNMLPE
-353 ATATLELAGL
+353 ATAELELTGL

-371 ERTAKFDLTVG
+371 DRTAKFDLTVG
-382 VRESLDGL
+382 VRETLDGL
-390 VEYNTDLFH
+390 VEYNTDLYH
-399 AGTIRGLVADLQQ
+399 AGTISSLVADLRQ
-412 VLAAAIGGNEASGE
+412 VLAGAMDGDESPAATGAETAADT
-426 LPRHEISQLIT
+426 PRHEVARLVT

-444 GNGAFGPGDN
+444 GTSSFGPEDN

-488 IASLTA
+488 VASLTA
-494 YLSSD
+494 FLSPD
-499 GPAPKPVSATAPA
+499 GPARETATTTGAPPS
-512 GGALAIVGMACRFP
+512 GALAIVGMACRFP

-558 DPDRLA
+558 DPALLA

-573 VLNGIDLFDAT
+573 VLDGIDLFDAE
-584 LFEFT
+584 LFAFT

-613 AGCDPARHPGQIGVF
+613 AACDPDRVTGRIGVF
-628 AGSAMSGYL
+628 AGSAMSTYY

-645 DVLKAVGEYQVMLGN
+645 DVLRAVGAYQVMLGN

-695 ARQSLIAGDCDLALA
+695 ARQSLIAGDCDVALA

-715 NAWTRRGYLYQ
+715 NAWSRRGYLYQ

-740 DAEARGTIGA
+740 DAEAQGTIGA

-757 LKRLADAIAA
+757 LKRLEDALAA

-805 LASAGVDPGTIGYI
+805 LAAAGVEPGTIGYI

-830 PVEVAALSQVFT
+830 PIEIAALSQVFT

-864 MSGLI
+864 MAGLI
-869 KTVLAL
+869 KTVMAL

-880 PPTVNFTTPNP
+880 PPTVNFATPNP
-891 RIDFSPFYVPTAG
+891 RIDFGAFHVPTTR
-904 AEWPQGPGPR
+904 AEWPAGDGPR

-928 HVVLEEAPEP
+928 HVVLEEAPEAPAPIPAP
-938 PAVPSATGQHLLIL
+938 PAAGPHLLVL
-952 SAASGPALADI
+952 SAAGDAALAES
-963 ATRLRAHLRARPE
+963 ATRLRAHLRAHPDL
-976 TDLGDVA
+976 DLGDVA
-983 ATLRLGRRQ
+983 TTLRHGRRR
-992 LRHRGIMVA
+992 LRHRGFLVA
-1001 EDGRS
+1001 EDHRS
-1006 ALDAELVTS
+1006 AQEAELVTGAS
-1015 ESHPREV
+1015 QRREV
-1022 AFVFPGQGAQRRGM
+1022 AFLFPGQGAQRRGM
-1036 GAGLYRSDSDF
+1036 GAGLYRSEEVF
-1047 RAAVD
+1047 RATVD
-1052 ACSTI
+1052 ACSAV
-1057 LTSYLDLDL
+1057 LEPYLGLDL

-1076 LDQTW
+1076 LDQTR
-1081 LTQPTLFVTEYA
+1081 LTQPALFVTEYA

-1098 IERGIRPAMMAG
+1098 MERGVRPAMMAG

-1123 VLTLED
+1123 VFTLED

-1154 PESEVGDLLGEDVS
+1154 PESEVAGLLGEDLS

-1176 LCVLSGPEPA
+1176 TCVVAGPERA
-1186 IAELERRLVRQDI
+1186 VAELERRLTRQGV
-1199 ACRTLRTS
+1199 ACRALRTS

-1226 ASVRLGTPDL
+1226 AAVRLGAPGL

-1243 GGWVSG
+1243 GDWVSG

-1266 RFADCARALVAAD
+1266 RFADCARVLVEAD
-1279 AAVVE
+1279 AAMVE
-1284 VGPGRT
+1284 AGPGRT
-1290 LTTLVRRQGG
+1290 LATLVRRQGG
-1300 QATVA
+1300 KAVIA
-1305 PLAEPESGQA
+1305 PFTEPDGGRA
-1315 ALLEGVGRLWA
+1315 ALLEGVGRLWVN
-1326 SGADVDWA
+1326 GADVDWA
-1334 AFGPPGRRVPLPT
+1334 AFAPPGRRVPLPT
-1347 YPFERRRY
+1347 YPFDRRRY
-1355 WIEPRARRFEIAPV
+1355 WVEPRTRRFEVTAAAPAPLPV
-1369 AGANQEVH
+1369 AAPLGEAAAQE
-1377 TAGSAQAVQRVHA
+1377 A
-1390 TDAVQ
+1390 DA
-1395 GVRGVHTTDAVQELD
+1395 
-1410 VVAAAWRDVLGITP
+1410 VAAAWHDVLGIAP
-1424 TGPQDDFFDLG
+1424 ASPRDDFFDLG

-1456 DHPTLAGQQVLVA
+1456 DNPTLGGQRALVA
-1469 SAVPREAIPADVSA
+1469 AAAPAREVVPAVTAAPGAEIVPAA
-1483 VAREMIPVVE
+1483 VATPVAGLAPAAASAPARETIPVVE
-1493 EPGPAPVSFI
+1493 DPGPAPVSFV

-1526 LRGELDVARL
+1526 LRGELDTERL
-1536 HGALREL
+1536 HDALREL
-1543 VRRHESLRTVFHAP
+1543 VRRHESLRTVFRAP
-1557 DGEPVQVVLP
+1557 DGEPEQVVLP
-1567 AGETPLPVEDC
+1567 AGEVPLPVDDC
-1578 HDAERALSEAAAQPF
+1578 DDAERALSEEAARPF
-1593 DLAHGPLFRAR
+1593 DLARGPLFRAR

-1617 GFHHIVVD
+1617 AFHHIVVD
-1625 GWSITLLRTEL
+1625 GWTITLLRTEL
-1636 AALYNGETLPEPR
+1636 AALYNGRTLPEPA
-1649 VRYRDYARRQREQ
+1649 VRYRDYARWQREQ
-1662 AADLGFWKE
+1662 AVDLGFWTEK
-1671 RLRGI
+1671 LRGV
-1676 PHSLDLPTDRPRPPT
+1676 PHSLDLPTDRPRPPM

-1701 LLPAELTAGVRK
+1701 ALPAELAGGLRR

-1723 MTLLTAL
+1723 MTLLAAL
-1730 HTLLYRYSGQED
+1730 HALLYRYSGQED

-1754 PELEGIAGC
+1754 PEFEDLAGC

-1775 GGRPYTELLAQVRAH
+1775 GDLPYTELLAQVRAY
-1790 ALGAYAHQDVP
+1790 ALGAYAHQDVT

-1829 LPRSDL
+1829 LPKSDL
-1835 NLAGLAVSELAVET
+1835 DMAGLTVAERAVET

-1857 LYVEEQGAE
+1857 LYVYEQGDE

-1891 SLLRAIVA
+1891 TLLSGIVA
-1899 APETAL
+1899 TPTAPLSELAL
-1905 SDLVFLTGE
+1905 LTGE
-1914 ELAEQLDGQDVEVP
+1914 ELAEQLDSQAVEVP
-1928 DLCVHELVEAQVGRT
+1928 DRCVHELVEAQADRT

-1948 VTFDGASLTYREL
+1948 VTFEGASMTYREL
-1961 DERAGRVARRLRAA
+1961 DERADRVARRLRAA

-1983 GVAME
+1983 GVALE

-2008 PLDPMYPQERQDH
+2008 PLDPMYPRDRQDYIIDH
-2021 ILDDSGI
+2021 SGI

-2037 AGRYTGYQGELILAD
+2037 ADRYTGFQGELILTD
-2052 DEAGPEALDRDEAG
+2052 QGFPEE
-2066 PEALDRDEAVP
+2066 
-2077 KTRGGHVPGGSPGRR
+2077 SPGRL
-2092 PAPVNPCYVLYTSGS
+2092 PASATRDNLCYVLYTSGS

-2126 SMSREPGLTGQDTLL
+2126 SMSREPGLTGEDTLL
-2141 AVTTSAFDISVLEL
+2141 AVTTFAFDISVLEL

-2162 GRVLIASREAA
+2162 GHVVIAGREAA
-2173 YDPVRLAT
+2173 YDPVRLAA
-2181 LLDGATVMQ
+2181 LLDDATVMQ

-2195 WRLLLSS
+2195 WRLLLSA
-2202 GWQGEPGLKA
+2202 GWAGKPTLKA

-2230 VAELWNLYGPT
+2230 VAELWNMYGPT

-2256 ITIGHPIAN
+2256 ITIGQPIAN

-2270 LDATMRLVPTG
+2270 LDTAMNLVPTG
-2281 VVGELYIGGAG
+2281 VVGELYIGGDG

-2299 RPELTAERFITWR
+2299 QPELTAERFVTWR
-2312 DGRRLYR
+2312 DGARLYR

-2339 KQVKVRGYRIELGE
+2339 GQVKVRGYRIELGE

-2366 AAVVVRGADEAK
+2366 AAVVVRGSDEDK

-2384 VTGTGTD
+2384 VTDPG
-2391 ADAAADSGPD
+2391 AEHD
-2401 WREYLRL
+2401 WRDHLRR

-2414 IPSAFVPLDAL
+2414 IPSAFVPLDTL

-2440 PVGQVRAEGT
+2440 PVGQARAEGA
-2450 APRTPAEVELA
+2450 APRTPAEVRLV
-2461 ELWTAILGVRGI
+2461 ELWSAILGVQGI
-2473 GIDDDFFALGG
+2473 GIDDDFFAMGG

-2505 FKNPTIRAFAALDG
+2505 FKHPTIRAFATLDG
-2519 SSRNFGLLHELT
+2519 SSSRGGGLLHELT
-2531 PPRSAASLTLVCVPF
+2531 PPRTAATLTLVCVPF

-2553 YQPLAAALPEQ
+2553 YQPLAAAMPEHV
-2564 LTMLA
+2564 TMLA
-2569 LEPPGHETGN
+2569 LEPPGHDTGN
-2579 SGEPVL
+2579 PGEPVL

-2594 VKEIKEKV
+2594 VKEIKDRVE
-2602 DGPLALYGHC
+2602 GPVALYGHC

-2617 TVQLARRLEEEGVSL
+2617 TTLLARRLEEEGVDL

-2650 FAWIREIFPM
+2650 FAWMRKVFPM

-2684 RRERDFLMGV
+2684 PGERDFIMGV

-2705 YTDLYQAPIKK
+2705 YTELYKNPIEK
-2716 LAAPLVCV
+2716 LSAPLVCV

-2729 RATELHEE
+2729 RATELYEE
-2737 RFREW
+2737 RYREW
-2742 EAFSDAVSLEVI
+2742 EAFSDSVSLEVI

-2773 GGGDRPAAPLPPRY
+2773 TGADADVPAPAPAPAPAAPP
-2787 QQAGLKTFLLVA
+2787 AGRRQPSLKTFFLVA
-2799 FGQLVSLI
+2799 FGQLVSLV

-2821 QQTRSISMFA
+2821 QQTQSITMFS

-2849 AVADRWNRRL
+2849 AVADRLDRRL
-2859 VMITADSAAGCASA
+2859 VMITADSAAGCGSIA
-2873 SLAALF
+2873 LAALL
-2879 WTGGLQLWHVY
+2879 WTGGLQLWHIY
-2890 VIVAVGAVSTAFH
+2890 AIVAVGAVSTAFH

-2909 AMAQLVPKR
+2909 AVAQLVPKR
-2918 YYGKAGG
+2918 YYGRANG
-2925 LAQLGPAAGTVL
+2925 LAQLGQAAGTVL
-2937 APLLGGALVAA
+2937 APLLGGALMAVV
-2948 IGLPGIIVIDLTTFA
+2948 GLRGIVVIDLSTFA

-2980 KREEPFWQEVTG
+2980 KREEPFWHEVTG
-2992 GWRYVTR
+2992 GWRYISR

-3013 NLPFAMVEVL
+3013 NFPFAMVEVL
-3023 ATPLL
+3023 STPLL
-3028 LSLTDTRGLGIALSM
+3028 LSLTDTRGLGLALSM
-3043 TGIGLLAGSVIMTV
+3043 SGVGLVVGSLIMTV
-3057 TGGLERRTNG
+3057 TGGLARRTHG
-3067 ILGCFMALGVSFA
+3067 ILGCFMALGVAFA
-3080 VIGIAPH
+3080 IIGIAPN
-3087 PALPAIGLFCIGLLT
+3087 PVLPAIGLFLVGLLT
-3102 ALLNAHWFAI
+3102 ALLNAHWFSI

-3145 PLVEQVFNPIAGS
+3145 PLVEHVFNPIAG
-3158 AHGRGIALLTLVAG
+3158 AAQGRGIGLLTIVAG
-3172 AVTVLIGLV
+3172 AVTVLIGLA

-3188 RYLEDELPDAIP
+3188 RHLEDDLPDAIP
-3200 DAVVITDKDLIQ
+3200 DAVVITDKDEIQ
-3212 READKQLVA
+3212 QQADKQLIA

>member
-1 MSLSAQQRQLLDA
+1 MSLSPQQRQLLDA

-25 RPERLPMSFAQLRSW
+25 RPDRLPMSFTQARAW
-40 YLDKIAP
+40 YLDRMAP

-94 YQIVAGSLALDLADA
+94 YQIVAESLTIGLADT

-127 LREGAERHVLHL
+127 EREAADRHVLHL

-145 ADAWSLE
+145 ADAWSLD
-152 VLRRELSALYNGQE
+152 VLRHELGALYDGRE
-166 LPALSQQYP
+166 LPALSRQYA
-175 DYAIW
+175 DYAIR
-180 QREKDHSR
+180 QRDDDHSR
-188 DLDYWREKLAGAPP
+188 ELDYWRRTLAGAPP
-202 LTELPTDLP
+202 VTELPADLP

-222 LPFSLGLPRAEFQAY
+222 LPFSLDLPREEFKAY

-259 RSGRPDLVVGT
+259 RSGRHDLVVGT
-270 PIANRDRI
+270 PIANRDSV

-297 SGEPSLP
+297 SGDPSFP
-304 EVAERVKEAVL
+304 EVVERVRDAVL
-315 DAHDHQGMPFER
+315 DAHDHQAMPFER
-327 LVEELNPERHLDRGP
+327 LVEELNPERRLDRSP
-342 VFQTMFAMLPA
+342 VFQTMFNMLPE
-353 ATATLELAGL
+353 ATAALELAGL

-382 VRESLDGL
+382 VRETLDGL

-399 AGTIRGLVADLQQ
+399 PGTIRALVADLQQ
-412 VLAAAIGGNEASGE
+412 VLSAAMAGDEAPGE
-426 LPRHEISQLIT
+426 LPRHQISQLVT

-444 GNGAFGPGDN
+444 GGDAFGPDDN
-454 FFEVGGHSLLVLQVH
+454 FFDVGGHSLLVLQVH

-488 IASLTA
+488 VASLTDF
-494 YLSSD
+494 LSP
-499 GPAPKPVSATAPA
+499 GAPAAPEIVRAAPASA

-526 GATGPEEFWA
+526 GASGPEEFWA

-558 DPDRLA
+558 DPGRLA

-573 VLNGIDLFDAT
+573 VLEGIDLFDAT

-628 AGSAMSGYL
+628 AGSAMSSYF

-645 DVLKAVGEYQVMLGN
+645 DVLKAVGEFQVLLSN

-674 LRGPSVSVNT
+674 LRGPSVSVNS

-695 ARQSLIAGDCDLALA
+695 ARQSLIAGDCDIALA

-740 DAEARGTIGA
+740 DAEAQGTIGSS
-750 GGVGVVV
+750 GVGVVV
-757 LKRLADAIAA
+757 LKRLEDAVAA

-805 LASAGVDPGTIGYI
+805 LASGGVDPATIGYI

-830 PVEVAALSQVFT
+830 PIEVAALSQVFT
-842 GDRRIALGSV
+842 GDRPIALGSV

-864 MSGLI
+864 MAGLI

-880 PPTVNFTTPNP
+880 PPTANFTTPNP
-891 RIDFSPFYVPTAG
+891 RIGFHPFYVPTAG
-904 AEWPQGPGPR
+904 TEWPEGPEPR

-928 HVVLEEAPEP
+928 HVVLEEAPPRPAAQQPAAP
-938 PAVPSATGQHLLIL
+938 PAAGPHLLVL
-952 SAASGPALADI
+952 SAASDTALAEQ
-963 ATRLRAHLRARPE
+963 ATRLRAHLRAHPDTE
-976 TDLGDVA
+976 LGDVA
-983 ATLRLGRRQ
+983 ATLRHGRRH
-992 LRHRGIMVA
+992 LRHRGILVA
-1001 EDGRS
+1001 EDPRS
-1006 ALDAELVTS
+1006 ALDAELVTG
-1015 ESHPREV
+1015 ESRPREV
-1022 AFVFPGQGAQRRGM
+1022 AFVFPGQGAQQRGM
-1036 GAGLYRSDSDF
+1036 GAGLYRSDGVF

-1052 ACSTI
+1052 SCSGI
-1057 LTSYLDLDL
+1057 LEPHLGLDL

-1081 LTQPTLFVTEYA
+1081 LTQPALFVTEYA

-1098 IERGIRPAMMAG
+1098 IERGVRPAMMAG

-1123 VLTLED
+1123 VFTLED

-1154 PESEVGDLLGEDVS
+1154 PESELGDLLGEDVS

-1176 LCVLSGPEPA
+1176 RCVLAGPEPA
-1186 IAELERRLVRQDI
+1186 IAELERRLTRQGV
-1199 ACRTLRTS
+1199 ACRPLRTS

-1212 AMLDPVLDAFAAEV
+1212 SMLDPVLDAFAAEV
-1226 ASVRLGTPDL
+1226 DSVRLGTPDL

-1266 RFADCARALVAAD
+1266 RFADCAAALVEAGV
-1279 AAVVE
+1279 AVAE
-1284 VGPGRT
+1284 AGPGRT

-1300 QATVA
+1300 QAVAA
-1305 PLAEPESGQA
+1305 PLAEPDSGPA
-1315 ALLEGVGRLWA
+1315 ALLEAVGRLWV

-1334 AFGPPGRRVPLPT
+1334 RVGPPGRRVPLPS

-1355 WIEPRARRFEIAPV
+1355 WIEPRTRRSELAAAPMPVPV
-1369 AGANQEVH
+1369 AAAE
-1377 TAGSAQAVQRVHA
+1377 TPAA
-1390 TDAVQ
+1390 
-1395 GVRGVHTTDAVQELD
+1395 QELD
-1410 VVAAAWRDVLGITP
+1410 PVAAAWQDVLGIVP
-1424 TGPQDDFFDLG
+1424 AGPQDDFFDLG

-1441 TQLASRLGLPIEAIF
+1441 TQLAARLGLSIEAVF
-1456 DHPTLAGQQVLVA
+1456 DHPTLGGQRELVA
-1469 SAVPREAIPADVSA
+1469 SAGTAEEITA
-1483 VAREMIPVVE
+1483 VD
-1493 EPGPAPVSFI
+1493 EPGPAPVSFV

-1526 LRGELDVARL
+1526 LRGEPDVERL

-1567 AGETPLPVEDC
+1567 AGEVPLPVEDC
-1578 HDAERALSEAAAQPF
+1578 DDAERALSEAAAQPF
-1593 DLAHGPLFRAR
+1593 DLEHGPLFRAR

-1617 GFHHIVVD
+1617 VFHHIVVD
-1625 GWSITLLRTEL
+1625 GWTITLLRTEL

-1662 AADLGFWKE
+1662 TADLGFWTR

-1676 PHSLDLPTDRPRPPT
+1676 PHSLDLPTDRPRPPM
-1691 QTFEGAVATH
+1691 QTFEGAVVTRA
-1701 LLPAELTAGVRK
+1701 LPADLVKGLRA

-1723 MTLLTAL
+1723 MTLLAAL

-1775 GGRPYTELLAQVRAH
+1775 GGLPYTDLLAQVREY

-1801 FERLVEELN
+1801 FERLVEELD

-1829 LPRSDL
+1829 LPKSDL
-1835 NLAGLAVSELAVET
+1835 DMAGLAVEELDVET

-1857 LYVEEQGAE
+1857 LYAYDHGDE

-1882 ARRLLRHYE
+1882 VERLLRHYE
-1891 SLLRAIVA
+1891 TLLSAIVA
-1899 APETAL
+1899 APGTAL
-1905 SDLVFLTGE
+1905 SDLVLLTGE
-1914 ELAEQLDGQDVEVP
+1914 ELAEQLDSQDVEVP
-1928 DLCVHELVEAQVGRT
+1928 GLCVHELVEAQADRT

-1948 VTFDGASLTYREL
+1948 VTFEGVSLTYREL
-1961 DERAGRVARRLRAA
+1961 DERANRVARRLRAA
-1975 GVGPETLV
+1975 GTGPEELV

-2008 PLDPMYPQERQDH
+2008 PLDPMYPQERQDY
-2021 ILDDSGI
+2021 ILDHSGI
-2028 GVLVTEREL
+2028 RVLVTEREL
-2037 AGRYTGYQGELILAD
+2037 AGRYTGYQGQIVLVD
-2052 DEAGPEALDRDEAG
+2052 DGFSEESPERLGVPAT
-2066 PEALDRDEAVP
+2066 PENL
-2077 KTRGGHVPGGSPGRR
+2077 
-2092 PAPVNPCYVLYTSGS
+2092 CYVLYTSGS
-2107 TGRPK
+2107 TGLPK

-2141 AVTTSAFDISVLEL
+2141 AVTTFAFDISVLEL

-2162 GRVLIASREAA
+2162 ARVVIASREAA
-2173 YDPVRLAT
+2173 YDPVRLAA

-2202 GWQGEPGLKA
+2202 GWEGGPALKA

-2224 TDLRGR
+2224 ADLRGR
-2230 VAELWNLYGPT
+2230 VAELWNMYGPT

-2270 LDATMRLVPTG
+2270 LDAAMHLVPTG

-2299 RPELTAERFITWR
+2299 RPELTAERFVTWH
-2312 DGRRLYR
+2312 DGGRLYR

-2339 KQVKVRGYRIELGE
+2339 GQVKVRGYRIELGE

-2366 AAVVVRGADEAK
+2366 AVVVVRGTDEDK

-2384 VTGTGTD
+2384 TVHTP
-2391 ADAAADSGPD
+2391 ADSEHD
-2401 WREYLRL
+2401 WRDHLRR

-2414 IPSAFVPLDAL
+2414 IPSAFTLMEAL

-2440 PVGQVRAEGT
+2440 PVSRARAEGA
-2450 APRTPAEVELA
+2450 APRTPAEVRLA
-2461 ELWTAILGVRGI
+2461 ELWSAILGVQGI
-2473 GIDDDFFALGG
+2473 GIDDDFFGLGG

-2494 DSGIQATVLDL
+2494 DSGIPATVLDL
-2505 FKNPTIRAFAALDG
+2505 FKNPTIRAFATLDG
-2519 SSRNFGLLHELT
+2519 SSRGGGLLHELT
-2531 PPRSAASLTLVCVPF
+2531 PPRAAATLTLVCVPF

-2553 YQPLAAALPEQ
+2553 YQPLAAALPEHI
-2564 LTMLA
+2564 TMLA
-2569 LEPPGHETGN
+2569 LEPPGHDTGN
-2579 SGEPVL
+2579 PGEPVL

-2602 DGPLALYGHC
+2602 GGPFALYGHC

-2617 TVQLARRLEEEGVSL
+2617 TVQLARRLEEEGVKP

-2650 FAWIREIFPM
+2650 FAWFRRIFPM

-2674 AMGFFTEALD
+2674 AMGFFTEELD
-2684 RRERDFLMGV
+2684 PRERDFIMGV

-2716 LAAPLVCV
+2716 LSAPLVCV

-2729 RATELHEE
+2729 RATELYEE

-2742 EAFSDAVSLEVI
+2742 EAFSDSVSLEVI

-2773 GGGDRPAAPLPPRY
+2773 NDADRPAPPPPPLPRV
-2787 QQAGLKTFLLVA
+2787 QQASLKTFFLVA

-2821 QQTRSISMFA
+2821 QQTQSISMFA
-2831 IVSVMALLP
+2831 VVSVMAMLP

-2859 VMITADSAAGCASA
+2859 VMITADSAAGVASA
-2873 SLAALF
+2873 SLAALL
-2879 WTGGLQLWHVY
+2879 WTGGLELWHVY

-2909 AMAQLVPKR
+2909 AVAQLVPKR
-2918 YYGKAGG
+2918 YYGRANG
-2925 LAQLGPAAGTVL
+2925 LAQLGQAAGTVL

-2948 IGLPGIIVIDLTTFA
+2948 IGMRGIVTIDLSTFA

-2973 FPDTLFK
+2973 FPNTLFK
-2980 KREEPFWQEVTG
+2980 KREESFWQEVTG
-2992 GWRYVTR
+2992 GWRYISR

-3013 NLPFAMVEVL
+3013 NFPFAMVEVL

-3028 LSLTDTRGLGIALSM
+3028 LKLTDTGGLGVALSM
-3043 TGIGLLAGSVIMTV
+3043 TGVGLLTGSVIMTV
-3057 TGGLERRTNG
+3057 TGGLARRTHG
-3067 ILGCFMALGVSFA
+3067 ILGSFIALGFAFA

-3087 PALPAIGLFCIGLLT
+3087 PALPAIGLFCVGLLT
-3102 ALLNAHWFAI
+3102 AFLNTHWFSI

-3132 SWAMVPVGFLLAG
+3132 SWAMVPLGFLLAG
-3145 PLVEQVFNPIAGS
+3145 PLVEHVFDPIAG
-3158 AHGRGIALLTLVAG
+3158 AAQGRGIALLTVVAG
-3172 AVTVLIGLV
+3172 AVTVLIGL
-3181 AFRYRPV
+3181 AAARYRPV
-3188 RYLEDELPDAIP
+3188 RRLEDDLPDAIP

-3212 READKQLVA
+3212 QQADKQLVA

>member
-25 RPERLPMSFAQLRSW
+25 RPDRLPMSFAQHRAW

-94 YQIVAGSLALDLADA
+94 YQIVADSLTLDLADA
-109 ADGTPM
+109 EDDAPM
-115 DLTTGPLIRAHL
+115 DLTTGPLIRACL
-127 LREGAERHVLHL
+127 LREDAERHVLHL

-145 ADAWSLE
+145 ADAWSLD
-152 VLRRELSALYNGQE
+152 VLRRELSALYHGQE

-180 QREKDHSR
+180 QRENDYGQ

-202 LTELPTDLP
+202 FTELPTDLP

-222 LPFSLGLPRAEFQAY
+222 LPFTLGLPRADFQAY

-249 FAAYLVVLSR
+249 FAAYLVVLAR
-259 RSGRPDLVVGT
+259 RSGRRDLVVGT

-297 SGEPSLP
+297 SGEPSLS
-304 EVAERVKEAVL
+304 EVVERVKEAVL

-327 LVEELNPERHLDRGP
+327 LVEELNPERRLDRSP

-353 ATATLELAGL
+353 ATGTLELAGL

-399 AGTIRGLVADLQQ
+399 AETIRGLVADLQQ
-412 VLAAAIGGNEASGE
+412 VLAAAVGGDEASGE
-426 LPRHEISQLIT
+426 LPRHEISQIVT

-444 GNGAFGPGDN
+444 GTGAFGPGDN

-494 YLSSD
+494 FLSSD
-499 GPAPKPVSATAPA
+499 GLTSDGPVPKAVPATAPAA

-526 GATGPEEFWA
+526 GATGPEEFWT

-558 DPDRLA
+558 NPELLA

-573 VLNGIDLFDAT
+573 VLDGIDLFDAT

-628 AGSAMSGYL
+628 AGSAMSSYL

-695 ARQSLIAGDCDLALA
+695 ARQSLLAGDCDLALA

-750 GGVGVVV
+750 SGVGIVV
-757 LKRLADAIAA
+757 LKRLEDAIAA

-830 PVEVAALSQVFT
+830 PIEVAALSQVFT
-842 GDRRIALGSV
+842 GNRRIALGSV

-880 PPTVNFTTPNP
+880 PPSANFTTPNP
-891 RIDFSPFYVPTAG
+891 RIDFSPFYVPTTG
-904 AEWPQGPGPR
+904 ADWPQGPEPR

-928 HVVLEEAPEP
+928 HVILEEAPEP
-938 PAVPSATGQHLLIL
+938 PAAPPAPGQVLAPLTAGQSAVPSATGQLSAPPVTGPHLLIL
-952 SAASGPALADI
+952 SAASEPALADM
-963 ATRLRAHLRARPE
+963 AVRLRAHLRARPG
-976 TDLGDVA
+976 TDLDDVA
-983 ATLRLGRRQ
+983 ATLRHGRRQ
-992 LRHRGIMVA
+992 LRHRGILVA
-1001 EDGRS
+1001 EDSRS
-1006 ALDAELVTS
+1006 APDAEFITGD
-1015 ESHPREV
+1015 ESRPREV

-1036 GAGLYRSDSDF
+1036 GAGLYRSEGAF

-1052 ACSTI
+1052 DCSTI

-1066 RQALYGEAGD
+1066 RQVMYGEAGD

-1081 LTQPTLFVTEYA
+1081 LTQPALFVTEYA

-1098 IERGIRPAMMAG
+1098 IERGVRPAMMAG

-1154 PESEVGDLLGEDVS
+1154 PESEVRDLLGEDIS

-1176 LCVLSGPEPA
+1176 LCVLAGPEQA
-1186 IAELERRLVRQDI
+1186 IAELEQRLVRQDV

-1226 ASVRLGTPDL
+1226 ASVRLGTPGL

-1266 RFADCARALVAAD
+1266 RFADCARALVTAD

-1290 LTTLVRRQGG
+1290 LSTLVRRQGG
-1300 QATVA
+1300 QATIA

-1315 ALLEGVGRLWA
+1315 GLLEGIGRLWVN
-1326 SGADVDWA
+1326 GAVVDWA
-1334 AFGPPGRRVPLPT
+1334 AFGPPGRRVSLPT

-1369 AGANQEVH
+1369 AVDTAQGVQTSHAAGTVQGAY
-1377 TAGSAQAVQRVHA
+1377 TA
-1390 TDAVQ
+1390 DAVQ
-1395 GVRGVHTTDAVQELD
+1395 ALD

-1424 TGPQDDFFDLG
+1424 TGPRDDFFDLG

-1441 TQLASRLGLPIEAIF
+1441 TQLASRLGLPIEAVF
-1456 DHPTLAGQQVLVA
+1456 DHPTLAGQQALVA
-1469 SAVPREAIPADVSA
+1469 SAGRHEAIPAIASAVSPDIAPAIASA
-1483 VAREMIPVVE
+1483 VAREVIMVVE

-1526 LRGELDVARL
+1526 LRGELDVERL

-1567 AGETPLPVEDC
+1567 AGETPLPIEDC
-1578 HDAERALSEAAAQPF
+1578 DDVERALSEAAAQPF

-1604 LLRLAPDHHVLSL
+1604 LLRLGPDHHVLSL
-1617 GFHHIVVD
+1617 AFHHIVVD
-1625 GWSITLLRTEL
+1625 GWSITLLRSEL

-1649 VRYRDYARRQREQ
+1649 VRYRDYARWQREQ
-1662 AADLGFWKE
+1662 AADLDFWKE
-1671 RLRGI
+1671 RLHGI

-1701 LLPAELTAGVRK
+1701 VLPMELASGVRK

-1723 MTLLTAL
+1723 MTLLAAL

-1775 GGRPYTELLAQVRAH
+1775 GALPYTELLAQVRAY

-1829 LPRSDL
+1829 LPKSDL
-1835 NLAGLAVSELAVET
+1835 DLTGLAVTERAVET

-1857 LYVEEQGAE
+1857 LYVDEQGDE

-1891 SLLRAIVA
+1891 SLLSAIVA
-1899 APETAL
+1899 APETPL
-1905 SDLVFLTGE
+1905 SDLGFLTGE
-1914 ELAEQLDGQDVEVP
+1914 ELAEQLDVQDVEVP
-1928 DLCVHELVEAQVGRT
+1928 DLCIHELVEAQVDRT

-1948 VTFDGASLTYREL
+1948 LTFEGVSLTYREL

-2021 ILDDSGI
+2021 ILDDSGL

-2052 DEAGPEALDRDEAG
+2052 DESDR
-2066 PEALDRDEAVP
+2066 
-2077 KTRGGHVPGGSPGRR
+2077 HVPGESPERR
-2092 PAPVNPCYVLYTSGS
+2092 PAPENPCYVLYTSGS

-2141 AVTTSAFDISVLEL
+2141 AVTTFAFDISVLEL

-2162 GRVLIASREAA
+2162 GHVLIASREAA
-2173 YDPVRLAT
+2173 YDPLRLAA

-2202 GWQGEPGLKA
+2202 GWQGKPELKA

-2270 LDATMRLVPTG
+2270 LDATMQLVPTG

-2366 AAVVVRGADEAK
+2366 AAVVVRGSDEAK

-2384 VTGTGTD
+2384 VHD
-2391 ADAAADSGPD
+2391 AEHD
-2401 WREYLRL
+2401 WREYLRR

-2414 IPSAFVPLDAL
+2414 IPSAFVTLDAL

-2450 APRTPAEVELA
+2450 APRNPAEVKLA
-2461 ELWTAILGVRGI
+2461 ELWSAILGVRGI

-2494 DSGIQATVLDL
+2494 DSGIQATVMDL

-2531 PPRSAASLTLVCVPF
+2531 PPRSAASLTVVCVPF

-2553 YQPLAAALPEQ
+2553 YQQLAAALPEQ

-2569 LEPPGHETGN
+2569 LEPPGHEIGN
-2579 SGEPVL
+2579 PGEPVL

-2632 VKVVIG
+2632 EKVVIG

-2650 FAWIREIFPM
+2650 FAWIRKVFPM

-2684 RRERDFLMGV
+2684 PHERDFLMGV

-2742 EAFSDAVSLEVI
+2742 EAFSDTVSLEVI
-2754 PKAGHY
+2754 PRAGHY

-2787 QQAGLKTFLLVA
+2787 QQASLKTFLLVA
-2799 FGQLVSLI
+2799 LGQLVSLI

-2873 SLAALF
+2873 SLAALL

-2909 AMAQLVPKR
+2909 AIAQLVPKR
-2918 YYGKAGG
+2918 YYGRAGG

-2992 GWRYVTR
+2992 GWRYITR

-3028 LSLTDTRGLGIALSM
+3028 LSLTDSRGLGIALSM
-3043 TGIGLLAGSVIMTV
+3043 SGIGLVVGSVIMTV
-3057 TGGLERRTNG
+3057 TGGLARRTNG
-3067 ILGCFMALGVSFA
+3067 ILGCFMALGVAFA

-3087 PALPAIGLFCIGLLT
+3087 PALPAIGLFFIGLLT

-3132 SWAMVPVGFLLAG
+3132 SWALVPVGFLLAG
-3145 PLVEQVFNPIAGS
+3145 PLVEQVFNPIAG
-3158 AHGRGIALLTLVAG
+3158 AAQGRGIALLTLVAG
-3172 AVTVLIGLV
+3172 AVTVLIGLA

-3200 DAVVITDKDLIQ
+3200 DGVVITDKDLIQ
-3212 READKQLVA
+3212 READKQLVP